1 LIHRFVKRKSEEW
14 LMASAHV
21 PGFLPSTSGFR
32 FANCFLPQ
40 PLFRVSLPGV
50 GQLRIGNASRGLC
63 GGMVFAARD
72 FFERG
77 NPPPH
82 DREPP
87 DHGSPLFG
95 YLVRRLFQSF
105 DLPWGPLRY
114 YRWMAARDAA
124 VMRHTIEHQW
134 PRVRR
139 ELDAG
144 RLAALG
150 LIRPNSRNPLRLGEN
165 HQVLAYGYGLHE
177 PSGSLLIAVY
187 DPNHAGRDDVT
198 LALDLHA
205 PAGILSA
212 TGEPFRG
219 FFHTPYRPAPCIL
232 TGGAKEGQ

>member
-1 LIHRFVKRKSEEW
+1 
-14 LMASAHV
+14 MASARV

-40 PLFRVSLPGV
+40 PLFRVPLAGLGHLRV
-50 GQLRIGNASRGLC
+50 GDASRGLC

-77 NPPPH
+77 GPPPD
-82 DREPP
+82 DRAPP
-87 DHGSPLFG
+87 DLGSPLFG
-95 YLVRRLFQSF
+95 YLVRRLFHSF
-105 DLPWGPLRY
+105 DLPWGPPRY
-114 YRWMAARDAA
+114 YRWMTAGDGPL
-124 VMRHTIEHQW
+124 MRHTVALHW

-150 LIRPNSRNPLRLGEN
+150 LIRLRSRNPLRLGEN
-165 HQVLAYGYGLHE
+165 HQVLAWGYGLDE
-177 PSGSLLIAVY
+177 ASGSLSIAVY

-198 LALDLHA
+198 LAVNLRE

-212 TGEPFRG
+212 TGESFRG
-219 FFHTPYRPAPCIL
+219 FFHTPYRAPSGDL
-232 TGGAKEGQ
+232 

>member
-1 LIHRFVKRKSEEW
+1 
-14 LMASAHV
+14 MASARV
-21 PGFLPSTSGFR
+21 AGFLPSTGGFR
-32 FANCFLPQ
+32 FPNVFPPQ
-40 PLFRVSLPGV
+40 PLLRVPLAGLGHLP
-50 GQLRIGNASRGLC
+50 IGNASRGLC

-72 FFERG
+72 YFERG
-77 NPPPH
+77 SPPPD
-82 DREPP
+82 DRKPP

-114 YRWMAARDAA
+114 YRWMAAADGP
-124 VMRHTIEHQW
+124 VLRHTVALQW

-150 LIRPNSRNPLRLGEN
+150 LIRPRSRNPLRLGEN
-165 HQVLAYGYGLHE
+165 HQVLAWGYGLDE
-177 PSGSLLIAVY
+177 ASGALLIAVY

-198 LALDLHA
+198 LALNLRE
-205 PAGILSA
+205 PGGVLSA

-219 FFHTPYRPAPCIL
+219 FFHTPYRREWNPCVS
-232 TGGAKEGQ
+232 

>member
-1 LIHRFVKRKSEEW
+1 
-14 LMASAHV
+14 MASARV
-21 PGFLPSTSGFR
+21 AGFRPSTCGFR

-40 PLFRVSLPGV
+40 PLFRVPLAGL
-50 GQLRIGNASRGLC
+50 GQLRLGDASRGLC

-72 FFERG
+72 YFERG
-77 NPPPH
+77 SPPPL
-82 DREPP
+82 DRQPP

-95 YLVRRLFQSF
+95 YLVRRLLHSF

-114 YRWMAARDAA
+114 YRWMAARDGTL
-124 VMRHTIEHQW
+124 MRHTVAQQW

-150 LIRPNSRNPLRLGEN
+150 LIRPQSRNPLRLGEN
-165 HQVLAYGYGLHE
+165 HQVLAWGYGLDE
-177 PSGSLLIAVY
+177 ASGSLLIAVY

-198 LALDLHA
+198 LALNLRE
-205 PAGILSA
+205 PGRLLSA

-219 FFHTPYRPAPCIL
+219 FFHTPYRPAACIL
-232 TGGAKEGQ
+232 T